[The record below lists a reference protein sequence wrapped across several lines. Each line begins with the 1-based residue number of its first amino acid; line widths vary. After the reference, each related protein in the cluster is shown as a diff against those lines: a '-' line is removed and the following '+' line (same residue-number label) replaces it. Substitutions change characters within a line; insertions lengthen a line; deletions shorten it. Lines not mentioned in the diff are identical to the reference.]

1 VSFMYMRFRSCINHR
16 SIKAIHNLGI
26 GGGSVGGSGG
36 PNWGRTASSASP
48 KRKEEPKK
56 GRAGDKIKAQSHK
69 ST

>member
-1 VSFMYMRFRSCINHR
+1 MDFYWLRFPSLAMLFF
-16 SIKAIHNLGI
+16 SSSLGI

-56 GRAGDKIKAQSHK
+56 GRAGDKIKEQSHK